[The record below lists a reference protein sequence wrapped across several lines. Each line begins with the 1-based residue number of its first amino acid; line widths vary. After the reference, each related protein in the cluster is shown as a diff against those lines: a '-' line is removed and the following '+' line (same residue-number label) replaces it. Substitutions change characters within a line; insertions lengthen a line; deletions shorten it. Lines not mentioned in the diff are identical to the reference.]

1 MKSQF
6 HKTKDQFSQEYKKLI
21 EDIHML
27 KNEMLSYNPRM
38 DKLGL
43 DVSKLQDAMAKED
56 ARFESMQRSVIGLG
70 ASKVDLE
77 GFREY

>member
-1 MKSQF
+1 
-6 HKTKDQFSQEYKKLI
+6 
-21 EDIHML
+21 ML